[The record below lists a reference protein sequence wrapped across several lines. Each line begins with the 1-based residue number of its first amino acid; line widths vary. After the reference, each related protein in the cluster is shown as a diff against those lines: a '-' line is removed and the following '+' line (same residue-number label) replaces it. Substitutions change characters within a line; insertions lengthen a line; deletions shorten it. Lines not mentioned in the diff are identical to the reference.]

1 MRQLTNEANA
11 ITIQSYSGEKSIEM
25 KSTVKIKANEP
36 VAALRSAVK
45 DKQRGP
51 GFAERSAKI
60 MSKYSYTLTKRS
72 ETNGG

>member
-1 MRQLTNEANA
+1 
-11 ITIQSYSGEKSIEM
+11 M
-25 KSTVKIKANEP
+25 KSTVKIKTNEP